1 MIAFCLNWPYW
12 PYQYKNSKRV
22 NITTKLNR
30 HVTTQSFKS
39 VYYALVYPYLNY
51 SCILCGNNYEAPL
64 SQSAKLQNK
73 VVRVINNVPLCDFI
87 IPHYLTF
94 GLITL
99 YDIVNLNT
107 CQLFYDY
114 FVDTKVSNF
123 TLALVSEQ
131 HNYDT
136 RTASL
141 QHLNPRSFRIN
152 IRKFMKGVSW
162 RRDMI
167 VWCPFELKSTICNY
181 AYQPSKYTRLTR
193 IIELRVFYTK
203 YKTLEIKAE
212 ILELKLS
219 INPLTLRW
227 DALEKPQDFIS
238 MKYDTLIET
247 IQQSNV

>member
-1 MIAFCLNWPYW
+1 
-12 PYQYKNSKRV
+12 
-22 NITTKLNR
+22 
-30 HVTTQSFKS
+30 
-39 VYYALVYPYLNY
+39 
-51 SCILCGNNYEAPL
+51 
-64 SQSAKLQNK
+64 
-73 VVRVINNVPLCDFI
+73 
-87 IPHYLTF
+87 
-94 GLITL
+94 
-99 YDIVNLNT
+99 
-107 CQLFYDY
+107 
-114 FVDTKVSNF
+114 
-123 TLALVSEQ
+123 
-131 HNYDT
+131 
-136 RTASL
+136 
-141 QHLNPRSFRIN
+141 
-152 IRKFMKGVSW
+152 MKGVSW

-219 INPLTLRW
+219 INPLTLRS